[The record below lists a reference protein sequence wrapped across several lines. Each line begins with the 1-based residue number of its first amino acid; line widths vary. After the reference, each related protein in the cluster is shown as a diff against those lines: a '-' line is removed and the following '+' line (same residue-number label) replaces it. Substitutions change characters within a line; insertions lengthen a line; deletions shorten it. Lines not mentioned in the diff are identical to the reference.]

1 MTADAILS
9 GRRGQALAV
18 AIGLIAIFLL
28 WFGVF
33 DPIRAWFDDRQVL
46 LEQRRD
52 LLHHMQDLAG
62 SLPALRVASV
72 DKRDDGGT
80 TDTITLP
87 GATDAVA
94 AADLQERVQAMA
106 AAAGVNLTA
115 VETLPATVA
124 GGFHK
129 VPLRISLNASWP
141 VLMELV
147 RAIERSPTRIFIDD
161 VHFHSPVVL
170 VHPTT
175 PPIQASMVLY
185 GFRPANAG
193 AGT

>member
-1 MTADAILS
+1 MTADTVLS

-18 AIGLIAIFLL
+18 AIGLIPIFTL
-28 WFGVF
+28 WFGVL

-46 LEQRRD
+46 LEQRRE
-52 LLHHMQDLAG
+52 LLALMQDLAG
-62 SLPALRVASV
+62 SVPALRAAST
-72 DKRDDGGT
+72 DKRDDGAR

-94 AADLQERVQAMA
+94 AADLQERVQAIA
-106 AAAGVNLTA
+106 AAAGVNVTA

-124 GGFHK
+124 GAWHK
-129 VPLRISLNASWP
+129 VPQRISLNASWP
-141 VLMELV
+141 VLMEL
-147 RAIERSPTRIFIDD
+147 I
-161 VHFHSPVVL
+161 HSPVV
-170 VHPTT
+170 VIRPAA
-175 PPIQASMVLY
+175 PPIQASMVFY